1 MNTLKEFIL
10 AEMSKRQMSEREF
23 GRMVGVAHTTINYL
37 INQEKKQPREVSTS
51 FVIKLAR
58 ATNTNA
64 FLLLSIAFP
73 ELKADLEALV
83 RLPMQSTLRLQ
94 QIENLPPAAQE
105 LIDAFLI
112 SAAAARKG
120 EDRVDDK

>member
-1 MNTLKEFIL
+1 MNTL
-10 AEMSKRQMSEREF
+10 REF
-23 GRMVGVAHTTINYL
+23 LLDELQKRHMSARKFAKIVGVSHASITTHLNEDGRIKDPSVDFL
-37 INQEKKQPREVSTS
+37 
-51 FVIKLAR
+51 IKLGK

-64 FLLLSIAFP
+64 MLLLAMAYP
-73 ELKADLEALV
+73 ALKSELEALV
-83 RLPMQSTLRLQ
+83 RLPIHSTLRLE